1 MIQEV
6 DCDTKYI
13 KEQSEWVM
21 VLSCFVFVC
30 DQSCYQ
36 HKIESYICRVFYI
49 SLMVITKQKTIVSTK
64 KIKRRESKLIT
75 TEDINS
81 QRKASIQEGKNKG

>member
-49 SLMVITKQKTIVSTK
+49 SLMVITKRKKNYSKYTKDKKESNQSTPLQKK
-64 KIKRRESKLIT
+64 KS
-75 TEDINS
+75 NH
-81 QRKASIQEGKNKG
+81 KGRQ